1 MSQSRSQ
8 GLFASMD
15 ESGIGRHHI
24 KTLLISGMGFYT
36 DAYDLFVIGAIL
48 PVIGIYFG
56 ISDKALEY
64 ALISSSAL
72 FGAIV
77 GPLIFGP
84 IADRFGRKKVYAFDL
99 VLLIV
104 AALGSATSAD
114 PTQLILWR
122 LLLGV
127 GIGADYPV
135 SATIMSEFSNRKD
148 RGKLVASVFAMQGFG
163 QLTGALITVLTLLL
177 HAPLSLSWRLPL
189 AFGAVPA
196 LAVLYYR
203 SRLGETPRYAAA
215 SGRKSDWK
223 AADSLSAA
231 AVSNADARRQRI
243 KIPKRDILSMYAPM
257 ILGTSICWFALDVAF
272 YGTGIFANTIIH
284 DVSSVSILTST
295 EITAAIFL
303 FSAFP
308 GYWAAVYL
316 IDNIG
321 RRKLQMLGF
330 TFMAIAYASIV
341 LIPAIVTDVTS
352 LIIVFGSTFFF
363 INMGP
368 NTTTFV
374 VPVEVFP
381 TQIRSTGHGLA
392 ASAGKTG
399 AAMSAFLFPFM
410 IRYIHLSGIF
420 SWLTVV
426 SILGIVVTAMF
437 IPEGQKRRLEE
448 ISGEEKLL
456 KTYSEFSD
464 LISALTE
471 RIVEAAEEM
480 DAFVSTWGD
489 TAEFA
494 RRIKG
499 IEHDCDE
506 IVHNIF
512 IRLNTRLIAP
522 IERTEIVSLAQALDD
537 IMDYIEATA
546 ARFHIYGLGAPTA
559 PISELSHTIL
569 LCAKEVHEGIENIN
583 DIYSMRFDRLEKSC
597 IEINRY
603 ENEADTTLRA
613 SLEDLFKGGDT
624 MTIIKLK
631 EIYDNMESV
640 TDKCED
646 VADIL
651 RDLRVKY
658 S

>member
-1 MSQSRSQ
+1 
-8 GLFASMD
+8 MD